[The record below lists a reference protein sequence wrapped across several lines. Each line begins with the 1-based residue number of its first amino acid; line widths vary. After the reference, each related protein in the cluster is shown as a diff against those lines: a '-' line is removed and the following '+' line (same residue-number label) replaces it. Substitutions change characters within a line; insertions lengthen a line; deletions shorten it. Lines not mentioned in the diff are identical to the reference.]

1 MLNYI
6 IRRLIIAVFLLI
18 GVGIVSFIVIQ
29 LPPGDFASTYKQYL
43 ISQGMNIRRR
53 QNGRRQ

>member
-6 IRRLIIAVFLLI
+6 IRRLIVAFVLLI

-29 LPPGDFASTYKQYL
+29 LPPGDFATTYKQYL
-43 ISQGMNIRRR
+43 LNQGQSCRSNRT
-53 QNGRRQ
+53 